1 MRLSAMNSQRLALP
15 ALLVAIIIWAS
26 SFVVMKIAVA
36 EFGPMLTVF
45 LRMILAAAVLFFF
58 IPVFRKE
65 NYQRGDWKWFLALAL
80 CEPCLYFVFEGL
92 ALTYTTASEAGMITS
107 LQPLMVAVAAFYF
120 LNEKLNARL
129 LGGCGIA
136 VAGAV
141 LLSLTG
147 EASESAP
154 NPVLGNFLE
163 FCAIAFAAAYSIVA
177 RRLMHRYSPLFLT
190 GIQTFVGSV
199 FFLPAVYLSGDSIP
213 ANISWDGAMAILFL
227 AWGVNIIAF
236 TCYNFSLGKM
246 PASQA
251 GAWLNLLPLACLF
264 FGWLLLDEQLTV
276 LQYLGALIVLVGVI
290 VSQSKPKQKTVFVE
304 QEMID
309 QQAINEHKANL
320 DAELQSTNDVE
331 PARLA
336 KV

>member
-1 MRLSAMNSQRLALP
+1 MNKRTAFSSDTLALP
-15 ALLVAIIIWAS
+15 ALILAIVIWAS
-26 SFVVMKIAVA
+26 SFVFMKIAVA

-45 LRMILAAAVLFFF
+45 LRMILASAVLFFF

-65 NYQRGDWKWFLALAL
+65 SYQAGDWKWFLALAL

-120 LNEKLNARL
+120 LNEKLSARL
-129 LGGCGIA
+129 LVGCVVA
-136 VAGAV
+136 VLGAG

-163 FCAIAFAAAYSIVA
+163 LIAIGFAAAYSIVA

-199 FFLPAVYLSGDSIP
+199 FFLPAVLLSGDSIP
-213 ANISWDGAMAILFL
+213 VSVTWEGAMAVLFL

-264 FGWLLLDEQLTV
+264 FGWLLLDERLT
-276 LQYLGALIVLVGVI
+276 LIQYGGAGIVLLGVI
-290 VSQSKPKQKTVFVE
+290 ISQTKPRRKTVFIE
-304 QEMID
+304 QEMLE
-309 QQAINEHKANL
+309 NSVSTANTE
-320 DAELQSTNDVE
+320 ELETPTEVSAV
-331 PARLA
+331 RLMNS
-336 KV
+336 

>member
-1 MRLSAMNSQRLALP
+1 MMTANTAQRMALP
-15 ALLVAIIIWAS
+15 ALIVAILVWAS
-26 SFVVMKIAVA
+26 SFVYMKIAVA

-45 LRMILAAAVLFFF
+45 LRMILASAVLFFF

-65 NYQRGDWKWFLALAL
+65 TYHKGDWKWFLALAL

-107 LQPLMVAVAAFYF
+107 LQPLMVAVAAYY
-120 LNEKLNARL
+120 L
-129 LGGCGIA
+129 LKEAVSKQLIVGCLVA
-136 VAGAV
+136 VAGAI
-141 LLSLTG
+141 LLSVTG

-154 NPVLGNFLE
+154 NPLLGNVLE
-163 FCAIAFAAAYSIVA
+163 FFAIGFAAAYSIVA

-199 FFLPAVYLSGDSIP
+199 FFLPAVMLSGDTIP
-213 ANISWDGAMAILFL
+213 ATVSWDGAMAILFL

-264 FGWLLLDEQLTV
+264 FGWLLLDETLTM
-276 LQYLGALIVLVGVI
+276 LQYLGALIVLAGVI
-290 VSQSKPKQKTVFVE
+290 VSQSKPKQKTVFIE
-304 QEMID
+304 QEMIETPLSESPD
-309 QQAINEHKANL
+309 EPVSVRDK
-320 DAELQSTNDVE
+320 QSTILPGLVE
-331 PARLA
+331 H
-336 KV
+336 

>member
-1 MRLSAMNSQRLALP
+1 MLNRLGLSANQLALP
-15 ALLVAIIIWAS
+15 ALLLAIIVWAS
-26 SFVVMKIAVA
+26 SFVFMKVAVA

-45 LRMILAAAVLFFF
+45 LRMILASAVLFFF

-65 NYQRGDWKWFLALAL
+65 TYRQGDWKWFLALAL

-107 LQPLMVAVAAFYF
+107 LQPLMVAIAAFY
-120 LNEKLNARL
+120 LLGEKVSSRL
-129 LGGCGIA
+129 LLGCIVA
-136 VAGAV
+136 VIGAI
-141 LLSLTG
+141 LLSVTG
-147 EASESAP
+147 EASASAP
-154 NPVLGNFLE
+154 NPLLGNFLE
-163 FCAIAFAAAYSIVA
+163 FIAIGFAAAYSLVA
-177 RRLMHRYSPLFLT
+177 RKLMHHYSPLFLT

-199 FFLPAVYLSGDSIP
+199 FFLPAVFFSGDSVP

-264 FGWLLLDEQLTV
+264 FGWLLLDESLTS
-276 LQYLGALIVLVGVI
+276 LQYTGALIVLAGVV
-290 VSQSKPKQKTVFVE
+290 VSQTKPKQKTVFIE
-304 QEMID
+304 QEMLESGI
-309 QQAINEHKANL
+309 QQEP
-320 DAELQSTNDVE
+320 TND
-331 PARLA
+331 LA
-336 KV
+336 VNEFTIGASSKSF

>member
-1 MRLSAMNSQRLALP
+1 MLNRLGVSTNQLALP
-15 ALLVAIIIWAS
+15 ALLLAIIIWAS
-26 SFVVMKIAVA
+26 SFVFMKVAVA

-45 LRMILAAAVLFFF
+45 LRMILASAVLFFF

-65 NYQRGDWKWFLALAL
+65 SYRAGDWKWFLLLAL

-107 LQPLMVAVAAFYF
+107 LQPLMVAIAAFY
-120 LNEKLNARL
+120 LLGEKISSRL
-129 LGGCGIA
+129 LLGCVVA
-136 VAGAV
+136 VIGAV
-141 LLSLTG
+141 LLSVSG

-154 NPVLGNFLE
+154 NPLLGNFLE
-163 FCAIAFAAAYSIVA
+163 FIAIGFAAAYSLVA
-177 RRLMHRYSPLFLT
+177 RKLMHHYSPLFLT

-199 FFLPAVYLSGDSIP
+199 FFLPAVALSGDSVP
-213 ANISWDGAMAILFL
+213 TNITWDGAMAVLFL

-264 FGWLLLDEQLTV
+264 FGWLLLDESLTM
-276 LQYLGALIVLVGVI
+276 LQYTGALIVLAGVI
-290 VSQSKPKQKTVFVE
+290 VSQTKPRQKSVFIE
-304 QEMID
+304 QEMLEQKSPAEAIKTSS
-309 QQAINEHKANL
+309 INEIPMVTTGK
-320 DAELQSTNDVE
+320 SF
-331 PARLA
+331 
-336 KV
+336 

>member
-1 MRLSAMNSQRLALP
+1 MIRFQAKADAVALA
-15 ALLVAIIIWAS
+15 ALILAILIWAS
-26 SFVVMKIAVA
+26 SFVFMKIAVA

-45 LRMILAAAVLFFF
+45 LRMILASAVLFFF

-65 NYQRGDWKWFLALAL
+65 SYQAGDWKWFLALAL

-120 LNEKLNARL
+120 LQEKLNARL
-129 LGGCGIA
+129 LTGCGVA
-136 VAGAV
+136 VAGAA

-154 NPVLGNFLE
+154 NPMLGNFLE
-163 FCAIAFAAAYSIVA
+163 LIAIAFAAAYSIVA

-199 FFLPAVYLSGDSIP
+199 FFLPAVLLSGDSIP
-213 ANISWDGAMAILFL
+213 ASVTWDGAMAVLFL

-264 FGWLLLDEQLTV
+264 FGWLLLDETLTL
-276 LQYLGALIVLVGVI
+276 LQYAGAAIVLVGVI
-290 VSQSKPKQKTVFVE
+290 ISQTKPRRKSVFIE
-304 QEMID
+304 QEMLENHGAIA
-309 QQAINEHKANL
+309 QQ
-320 DAELQSTNDVE
+320 DELAQRPVVSVNS
-331 PARLA
+331 
-336 KV
+336 